1 MRKLTAGALIALA
14 FLALTAVIVSQSLPT
29 QASDESSKPNASIP
43 PLSLA
48 SVASSDA
55 PSTNAI
61 PPRPQALAA
70 SVEAEKQPFIGITI
84 ETLDDGGV
92 VVRSVLEDGPSD
104 GHLQVDDIITHID
117 GNEMTSVSDV
127 VEAVKASEPGDV
139 LSFDVIRGDASIS
152 VEVVVGEREA
162 RFGRFPKRAPF
173 QHQILGQLLHLPD
186 NFVKAELMWD
196 TDDGVK
202 TVRAIA
208 GTIADLNVDA
218 GEFNLI
224 PTDGSDKIF
233 YKINDDTKVMTQ
245 KKGDLSG
252 LNDEDRTVVV
262 DVTMN
267 GESDVKLV
275 RQSEARERRG
285 RFNMDIQI
293 GGEGLFRMLPGAPDN
308 FLRGELVWETDDG
321 FKTTRAV
328 AGVIKDLDIDN
339 GKFVLDPAD
348 GSDTISYE
356 INDDTNVIT
365 RKKGDLSG
373 LNEEDR
379 TLVIDVIMGG
389 ESTVKMVQQGEKVG
403 HFQMRGHNG
412 GFKFQFGQHDG
423 FPSGIEGLMDRLPE
437 LQERLVAWAKTWS
450 AGSRETSVNSSRT
463 TQRPTAA
470 TGRAI
475 SISER

>member
-1 MRKLTAGALIALA
+1 
-14 FLALTAVIVSQSLPT
+14 
-29 QASDESSKPNASIP
+29 
-43 PLSLA
+43 
-48 SVASSDA
+48 
-55 PSTNAI
+55 
-61 PPRPQALAA
+61 
-70 SVEAEKQPFIGITI
+70 
-84 ETLDDGGV
+84 
-92 VVRSVLEDGPSD
+92 
-104 GHLQVDDIITHID
+104 
-117 GNEMTSVSDV
+117 
-127 VEAVKASEPGDV
+127 
-139 LSFDVIRGDASIS
+139 
-152 VEVVVGEREA
+152 
-162 RFGRFPKRAPF
+162 
-173 QHQILGQLLHLPD
+173 
-186 NFVKAELMWD
+186 MWD

-293 GGEGLFRMLPGAPDN
+293 GGEGLFRMLLGAPDN

-356 INDDTNVIT
+356 INDDTNVIN

-379 TLVIDVIMGG
+379 TLVIDVIMGTTA
-389 ESTVKMVQQGEKVG
+389 SLSLIQPTVQTQSP
-403 HFQMRGHNG
+403 MR
-412 GFKFQFGQHDG
+412 
-423 FPSGIEGLMDRLPE
+423 L
-437 LQERLVAWAKTWS
+437 
-450 AGSRETSVNSSRT
+450 T
-463 TQRPTAA
+463 TTPM
-470 TGRAI
+470 
-475 SISER
+475 